1 MECSLE
7 VLLRTFCRMS
17 LECTAQ
23 LALIDIAPMWL
34 SSYQHP
40 LLCDG
45 MLGHYTRLCQQ
56 TTLASLNM
64 TALRLAGGR
73 DI

>member
-1 MECSLE
+1 M
-7 VLLRTFCRMS
+7 R
-17 LECTAQ
+17 Q
-23 LALIDIAPMWL
+23 LTLVDIAPMWL
-34 SSYQHP
+34 SSYQHS

-45 MLGHYTRLCQQ
+45 MLGLYNQLVQQ
-56 TTLASLNM
+56 PTLALLNT